1 LKFRKAFFL
10 AAQEIRNIEYLI
22 YTLKRIMTLYDKQTL
37 NWKEW
42 QQLIENSASSS
53 WFQTPE
59 AYDFYSSLNFL
70 QSFVF
75 GVAENDKLTG
85 IVSGFIQSEGG
96 ILRKYF
102 SRRAIVNGGALLS
115 NNISDEAL
123 KQLLTYTRHELK
135 KQAIYIEIR
144 NFKDFSGFKS
154 NFEKAG
160 FSYFPHLN
168 FHVPTPDLETCLKNL
183 HASKRRDIK
192 LSQKNGVEWGLS
204 SSKKDL
210 ESFYS
215 LLKNLYSTKVKTP
228 LFPVEYFERL
238 MDRPNGRIFI
248 AKYNDEV
255 IGGSACVAFDNRI
268 LYEMFVCGMDGK
280 YKNIYPSTAAT
291 WAAIEYAAVNG
302 YDYFDMMGAGKPSES
317 YGVREFK
324 SRFGGTLVE
333 YGRFLCVNNVLLYRL
348 GEFVVRMIK
357 KQK

>member
-1 LKFRKAFFL
+1 
-10 AAQEIRNIEYLI
+10 
-22 YTLKRIMTLYDKQTL
+22 MTLYDKQTL
-37 NWKEW
+37 NRKEW

-75 GVAENDKLTG
+75 GVAENGKLTG
-85 IVSGFIQSEGG
+85 VISGFIQSEGG
-96 ILRKYF
+96 IFKKYF
-102 SRRAIVNGGALLS
+102 SRRAIINGGTLLN
-115 NNISDEAL
+115 NNISEEAL
-123 KQLLTYTRHELK
+123 NQLLIYARHELK

-144 NFKDFSGFKS
+144 NFKDFSGYKS
-154 NFEKAG
+154 IFEKAD
-160 FSYFPHLN
+160 FSYLPHLN

-215 LLKNLYSTKVKTP
+215 LLKNLYSKKVKTP
-228 LFPVEYFERL
+228 LFPLEYFERL
-238 MDRPNGRIFI
+238 KDHPDGRIFI
-248 AKYNDEV
+248 VKYNDEV
-255 IGGSACVAFDNRI
+255 IGGSACVAFANNI
-268 LYEMFVCGMDGK
+268 LYEMFVCGMDGQV
-280 YKNIYPSTAAT
+280 KNVYPSTAAT
-291 WAAIEYAAVNG
+291 WAAIEYAAENG
-302 YDYFDMMGAGKPSES
+302 YEYFDMMGAGKPTES

-333 YGRFLCVNNVLLYRL
+333 HGRFICVNNRLLYRL
-348 GEFVVRMIK
+348 GEKAVSIMK
-357 KQK
+357 KSKKS